1 MLCLSRAS
9 TSDPSVHKYRP
20 TTSIWAK
27 LRRQGSPGLRRGVLR
42 SICAG
47 PSGVLRSTNIQI
59 SRGPRPPEDPT
70 RSKAAYKLG
79 ALRFLDIIKAGNSS
93 SKVKNQSWGAWLPVC
108 RDGTEAGWLHAPPP
122 YGREEA
128 RIQLVWFAWVVIGAV
143 INVSWFL
150 VIFNFFFILS
160 CMTFQYIQLLCKP
173 VPGEQDPV
181 SSFLF
186 WMMQILPHTYSSPI
200 YSR

>member
-1 MLCLSRAS
+1 MPAQCPNS
-9 TSDPSVHKYRP
+9 P
-20 TTSIWAK
+20 T
-27 LRRQGSPGLRRGVLR
+27 L
-42 SICAG
+42 
-47 PSGVLRSTNIQI
+47 
-59 SRGPRPPEDPT
+59 PE
-70 RSKAAYKLG
+70 RSKNYKEWFAFYGQPILSG
-79 ALRFLDIIKAGNSS
+79 DDMNIIQVGRPAVSRY
-93 SKVKNQSWGAWLPVC
+93 SKPEILPARSRNQSWGARLPVC
-108 RDGTEAGWLHAPPP
+108 WDGTEAGWLHAPPP

-128 RIQLVWFAWVVIGAV
+128 PMQLVWFAWVVIGAV
-143 INVSWFL
+143 IDVSWFL

-186 WMMQILPHTYSSPI
+186 WMVQILPHTYSSPI